1 MKSHRE
7 EGRYTRCGA
16 VFLPAPARK
25 DFQHITD
32 AVARA
37 VVALVLCY
45 AGVELPVKR
54 RRGWEGGGWDK
65 ATCKRENCAKNI

>member
-1 MKSHRE
+1 M
-7 EGRYTRCGA
+7 
-16 VFLPAPARK
+16 FLPAPARK
-25 DFQHITD
+25 DFQHTTA

-65 ATCKRENCAKNI
+65 ATCRR